1 MGRLHPFRMANR
13 SFALTST
20 QAGYLMY
27 SIRLRRCKSDFPT
40 CLISPSVIIFLG
52 DRGLEKARSTT
63 AFPEILAGRLPR
75 VDLLRP
81 AQRSLTFRPAYSLNR
96 PRRSV
101 TPKASTDSLSPRP
114 LRLLSTGATRRR
126 VGIASTGNRW
136 LSRRTIYVPY
146 EVVTDIGHNSNIQE
160 QSNNQS
166 DGRSRL
172 NRSKLTRLETVR
184 SAGRTEW

>member
-114 LRLLSTGATRRR
+114 LRLLSTGAT
-126 VGIASTGNRW
+126 VAGWELHPLEIAGFHGVQ
-136 LSRRTIYVPY
+136 YMY
-146 EVVTDIGHNSNIQE
+146 H
-160 QSNNQS
+160 
-166 DGRSRL
+166 
-172 NRSKLTRLETVR
+172 TRLSLT
-184 SAGRTEW
+184 SAIIQTSRNNPITSPMDVAGSIGQN